1 MKRASWVLLATSGLA
16 LCAVAPSE
24 CAAAQE
30 DAVRLTSAYLALA
43 PPGRFHRELA
53 EALDLP
59 PDLSWA
65 LVDLPHVRRR
75 LIALRPADEAAM
87 IEDFVTAW
95 YRIELPPTADPR
107 SEALYLPRW
116 GAWGRLAVYADDRLI
131 YRSDEERSIA
141 SFNQP
146 LLVRIPPIDFASR
159 PQSRRPNTVT
169 IRIDGAR
176 IPGSMLSSVW
186 IGSSGAIEA
195 KFAARRWLE
204 AGLTQVASG
213 ALLALGSFALGLWL
227 LRRRETS
234 LLLFFVLTALN
245 FVRNLQ
251 FVVDNRVLSE
261 RWLGWLVVYS
271 QGWIVVVT
279 YLFALRFIG
288 VRHQRVEKIL
298 LGSMVV
304 LTLATIPLTEVQ
316 RSAAVLGTVA
326 YVLFAVVRLGAA
338 VSLSVESARRRS
350 FDGALLA
357 GALWLTLICGVHDWR
372 VLVGAANPERI
383 ALSSLAAVAIFAA
396 FLVALVRRHVAALST
411 AEHANARLQ
420 STLAERERELASSYE
435 QLRKVEQAQLL
446 SQERQR
452 LMQEMHDG
460 LGSALMSSLV
470 AVERGQMPPAEIAQ
484 VLRECIDDLKLT
496 IDSLE
501 PAGDDLLV
509 LLATLRYRLEPRLR
523 AAGIEL
529 RWEVQPLPAIPW
541 LNPATAL
548 SILRMLQE
556 VLTNVL
562 KHARATSIAVQ
573 TACEDDHVAV
583 TIADDGVGFDPQIIE
598 RGGRG
603 LENLRR
609 RARDL
614 GGRVDIE
621 SSPGATR
628 VRIRLPLER
637 RALPRSDRSARR

>member
-1 MKRASWVLLATSGLA
+1 MKRASWASLATSWLA
-16 LCAVAPSE
+16 CCAAAPVA
-24 CAAAQE
+24 CNAAQE
-30 DAVRLTSAYLALA
+30 DAVRLTSAYLAEA

-53 EALDLP
+53 EALEVP
-59 PDLSWA
+59 PDLAWTR
-65 LVDLPHVRRR
+65 VDLPHVRRR
-75 LIALRPADEAAM
+75 AIALRPVDEAAL

-95 YRIELPPTADPR
+95 YRFELPPTADAR

-116 GAWGRLAVYADDRLI
+116 GAWGRIVVYADDQLI
-131 YRSDEERSIA
+131 YRSDEERTLS
-141 SFNQP
+141 SFNQS
-146 LLVRIPPIDFASR
+146 LLVRIPPLARANES
-159 PQSRRPNTVT
+159 PNRRPKVVT

-176 IPGSMLSSVW
+176 GPGSMLSSVW

-195 KFAARRWLE
+195 KYATRRWLE
-204 AGLTQVASG
+204 AGLAQVSSA
-213 ALLALGSFALGLWL
+213 ALLALGAFALGLWF
-227 LRRRETS
+227 LRRRESS

-245 FVRNLQ
+245 FFRNLQ

-261 RWLGWLVVYS
+261 RWLAWLVVYS

-279 YLFALRFIG
+279 YIFALRFVG
-288 VRHQRVEKIL
+288 VRHGRVEKAL
-298 LGSMVV
+298 LGLMAV
-304 LTLATIPLTEVQ
+304 LTVATLPISDVQ
-316 RSAAVLGTVA
+316 RSAAVLGSAA
-326 YVLFAVVRLGAA
+326 YVLFAVIRFGAA
-338 VSLSVESARRRS
+338 VSLSIESARRRS
-350 FDGALLA
+350 FEGALLA
-357 GALWLTLICGVHDWR
+357 GALWLAIVCGAHDWR
-372 VLVGAANPERI
+372 ISVGATNPERI
-383 ALSSLAAVAIFAA
+383 ALSSLASIAIFAA
-396 FLVALVRRHVAALST
+396 FLVALVRRHVAALTT
-411 AEHANARLQ
+411 AEQANVKLSSA
-420 STLAERERELASSYE
+420 LADRERELASSYE

-470 AVERGQMPPAEIAQ
+470 AVERGQMPAAEIAQ

-529 RWEVQPLPAIPW
+529 RWGVQPVPPIPW

-562 KHARATSIAVQ
+562 KHARATAIGVQ
-573 TACEDDHVAV
+573 TACEDNLVAV
-583 TIADDGVGFDPQIIE
+583 VIEDNGVGFDPRTIE

-621 SSPGATR
+621 SSHGATR
-628 VRIRLPLER
+628 VRIQLPLER
-637 RALPRSDRSARR
+637 RALPRSGGSVME